1 MQKIAKS
8 AAIAAVLAA
17 VVNTIV
23 FFVANAL
30 TGALI
35 VNSPEEMTIAFFQP
49 FVFTAML
56 GILGSL
62 IVSFIAQRTATPKR
76 TWVLIAIIGVVLYGV
91 APFASAGATTAI
103 WFNVMH
109 AVAAVF
115 IIPAVAKA
123 LPETK

>member
-62 IVSFIAQRTATPKR
+62 IVSFIAQRTASPKR
-76 TWVLIAIIGVVLYGV
+76 KASRGSG
-91 APFASAGATTAI
+91 APA
-103 WFNVMH
+103 
-109 AVAAVF
+109 
-115 IIPAVAKA
+115 PARQKDIM
-123 LPETK
+123 LSLNR